1 MIRRPPRSTLFPYT
15 TLFRSTRL
23 FLRTTEF
30 LWQEGH
36 TAHATE
42 TEAEAEARQML
53 GVYRKFQEDW
63 MAMPV
68 ITGRKTESEK
78 FAGALRTYALEAL
91 MQDNKALQ
99 AGASHNLRQN
109 FATAFKLQ

>member
-15 TLFRSTRL
+15 TLFRS
-23 FLRTTEF
+23 LRTTEF

-42 TEAEAEARQML
+42 AEDEAEARQML
-53 GVYRKFQEDW
+53 GVYRTFQEQW

-68 ITGRKTESEK
+68 LTGRSEEHTSELQSLAYLVCRLLLEK
-78 FAGALRTYALEAL
+78 KNQVILRRGEAL
-91 MQDNKALQ
+91 L
-99 AGASHNLRQN
+99 
-109 FATAFKLQ
+109 

>member
-23 FLRTTEF
+23 FLRTTEC

-42 TEAEAEARQML
+42 AEAEAEARQML

-63 MAMPV
+63 MAVPV

-78 FAGALRTYALEAL
+78 FAGALRTYAFFFK
-91 MQDNKALQ
+91 QK
-99 AGASHNLRQN
+99 
-109 FATAFKLQ
+109 TAYEI